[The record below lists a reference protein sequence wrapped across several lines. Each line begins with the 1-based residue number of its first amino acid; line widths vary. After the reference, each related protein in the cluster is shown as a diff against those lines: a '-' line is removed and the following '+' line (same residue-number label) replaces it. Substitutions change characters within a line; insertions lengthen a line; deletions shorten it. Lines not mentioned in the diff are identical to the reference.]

1 MYVGAALRPRTRS
14 TSALRPVSMTMPT
27 GLSARKR
34 VATETVLAGQVRVEY
49 DDVARLLLQPAIERR
64 RIVTGERHP
73 ETIAAQA
80 QRQLLPEVRII
91 LKQADTQQTIRAGIF
106 RVLYSNIVD
115 KCPRDAASHPE
126 CPAGD
131 NLTTL
136 QWKRMIAVKKPPYFT
151 S

>member
-1 MYVGAALRPRTRS
+1 
-14 TSALRPVSMTMPT
+14 MPT

-91 LKQADTQQTIRAGIF
+91 LKQADTQQTIRARHIQSALFKYCRQMPQGCGKPSRVSRRRQSYDFTMETNDCSEKTAIF
-106 RVLYSNIVD
+106 
-115 KCPRDAASHPE
+115 HF
-126 CPAGD
+126 
-131 NLTTL
+131 LTL
-136 QWKRMIAVKKPPYFT
+136 VFA
-151 S
+151 